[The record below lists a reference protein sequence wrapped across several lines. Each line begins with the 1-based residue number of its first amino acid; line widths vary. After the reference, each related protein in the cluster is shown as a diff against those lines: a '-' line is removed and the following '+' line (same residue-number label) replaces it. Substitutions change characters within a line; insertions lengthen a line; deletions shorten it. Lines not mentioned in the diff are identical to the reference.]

1 MRRLYKKYQLML
13 WIGLVLCSGGLGSSA
28 IIYVLGSDLLI
39 AHSRSAV
46 SVVRLLALVSL
57 VSAGLL
63 TVLVLILT
71 WFWITRYH
79 QHVRKLVS
87 RDSMT
92 GLLNRQSFTKTF
104 QQASVEMQQLKL
116 PLSLILFDVDLL
128 KKINEAQG
136 HAFGDKIIRELAWLS
151 RHSVRGS
158 DILCRW
164 SGEQFALL
172 LKRCELDQAYK
183 IAEQLRLNVQSH
195 SFSQNSRQP
204 PVTISL
210 GVAQWAESESMD
222 ALATRVDEAVFLAKS
237 EGRNRAEISYY
248 VNLSSKG

>member
-13 WIGLVLCSGGLGSSA
+13 WLGLLLVAGGVGSSA
-28 IIYVLGSDLLI
+28 MIYALGRDLLI
-39 AHSRSAV
+39 DQGRSAAAA
-46 SVVRLLALVSL
+46 VRLLTLVSL
-57 VSAGLL
+57 LSAGLL
-63 TVLVLILT
+63 TMLSLMLT
-71 WFWITRYH
+71 WFWIARYH

-92 GLLNRQSFTKTF
+92 GLLNRQSFTQTF
-104 QQASVEMQQLKL
+104 QQASLEMQRLKL
-116 PLSLILFDVDLL
+116 PLSLVLFDIDLL

-136 HAFGDKIIRELAWLS
+136 HASGDNIIRELARLCQS
-151 RHSVRGS
+151 SVRGS

-183 IAEQLRLNVQSH
+183 IAEQLRLNVQGH
-195 SFSQNSRQP
+195 SFTHKNRQA

-210 GVAQWAESESMD
+210 GVAQWTESESMD
-222 ALATRVDEAVFLAKS
+222 ELTIRADEAVFLAKS
-237 EGRNRAEISYY
+237 EGRNRAEISYF
-248 VNLSSKG
+248 VHQKSD